1 MPQWRHITI
10 ARLSM
15 TNFKRFYGTHEI
27 DLLTEPELGKTLVL
41 IGGDNGRGK
50 TSIHEAVNYVLYED
64 GDLPGIQTRPN
75 YLRAVSNRLNRR
87 ALDEGQTD
95 FRVGIDLIASGG
107 DAERR
112 FHIERSWEVDV
123 AQRKVVEPVLII
135 EENGRP
141 VTWVE
146 DAPAAYQD
154 FVRHILPPRIAPFFF
169 FDGERIQDF
178 AAEEGHDRRMVEAI
192 EDILHISV
200 YKMLR
205 EDLRKYVVDYI
216 EKREVRAADTDD
228 FFKLQ
233 EEAER
238 IERAL
243 DDKREKLRDTERDIE
258 EAQSRHRAIRDE
270 LLRIASPHASERDDL
285 LRERDRLDREIENAK
300 ADVQIG
306 FEQLPILLAGGLA
319 LALQE
324 TLEHERTEF
333 GTPEQLANLRNRVE
347 QVEERVF
354 VAPEPP
360 PAPEVALRPEQV
372 QFYRRLYHSAA
383 LEAFGLE
390 NATPRVY
397 LHDLTDTERQ
407 RILARLAEAARK
419 ARLLREALDRRERL
433 ASELREVEAKLLSTS
448 DDPHVA
454 ELVRE
459 KQDVDRLIGKLEGE
473 RDALRGEIQQLESD
487 LAKRRK
493 QIEDRQ
499 ERRRATTEAMK
510 AVKLGRNAQ
519 RVLDDFIHRLAPEK
533 LDTLQRHFSEMYE
546 RLRRPEDPVR
556 QVTIDP
562 DTWQVCLRDER
573 GRPLVR
579 SVFSAGMREIY
590 ALALLWA
597 LSRAS
602 GRELPIVIDTP
613 VARLDSTNR
622 RALFEQYL
630 PHAGHQVV
638 VLSLDTEVD
647 VRWARQLSPYVAKQ
661 YRLDLDAATD
671 STIIRPGY
679 FF

>member
-1 MPQWRHITI
+1 MPQWTHISI
-10 ARLSM
+10 ARLSI

-75 YLRAVSNRLNRR
+75 YLRAVSDRLNRR
-87 ALDEGQTD
+87 ALDEGQTNYG
-95 FRVGIDLIASGG
+95 VGMDLIASGG

-112 FHIERSWEVDV
+112 FRIDRTWQVDV
-123 AQRKVVEPVLII
+123 AQRRALAPLLRI

-141 VTWVE
+141 VTWIE
-146 DAPAAYQD
+146 DNPAAYQD
-154 FVRHILPPRIAPFFF
+154 FVRRILPPRIAPFFF

-178 AAEEGHDRRMVEAI
+178 AAEKGHDRRMVEAI

-200 YKMLR
+200 YKTLR
-205 EDLRKYVVDYI
+205 EDLRKYVVDHI
-216 EKREVRAADTDD
+216 EKREVRAVDTGD

-233 EEAER
+233 EEVEQKER
-238 IERAL
+238 EL
-243 DDKREKLRDTERDIE
+243 DDKRDNLLDTEREIE
-258 EAQSRHRAIRDE
+258 EKQGRERAIRDE
-270 LLRIASPHASERDDL
+270 LLRIASPYASERDEL
-285 LRERDRLDREIENAK
+285 IRERDRLDREIEKAK
-300 ADVQIG
+300 ADIQTG
-306 FEQLPILLAGGLA
+306 FEPLAILLTGGLA
-319 LALQE
+319 EALRDTLEQE
-324 TLEHERTEF
+324 TSQF
-333 GTPEQLANLRNRVE
+333 GTPDQLASLRKRVE
-347 QVEERVF
+347 EVEERVF
-354 VAPEPP
+354 VAPQPP
-360 PAPEVALRPEQV
+360 PPREIALRPEQAD
-372 QFYRRLYHSAA
+372 FYRRLHHSVA
-383 LEAFGLE
+383 LEVFGLE
-390 NATPRVY
+390 TGTERVY
-397 LHDLTDTERQ
+397 LHDLSENERQ
-407 RILARLAEAARK
+407 RILARLADVVRK
-419 ARLLREALDRRERL
+419 STLLREAVDRRERL
-433 ASELREVEAKLLSTS
+433 TSELREVEAKLLSTS

-459 KQDVDRLIGKLEGE
+459 KQDIDRQIGKLEGQ
-473 RDALRGEIQQLESD
+473 RDALRGDIQQLESD
-487 LAKRRK
+487 LAVRRR

-499 ERRRATTEAMK
+499 RRRRATTQAMK
-510 AVKLGRNAQ
+510 AVKLGRKAQ
-519 RVLDDFIHRLAPEK
+519 RVLDEFIRRLAPDK
-533 LDTLQRHFSEMYE
+533 LDIFQGYFSEMYG
-546 RLRRPEDPVR
+546 RLRKPEDPVQ
-556 QVTIDP
+556 QVTVDP

-573 GRPLVR
+573 GRALVR

-602 GRELPIVIDTP
+602 ARELPIVIDTP

-622 RALFEQYL
+622 RALFERYL

-647 VRWARQLSPYVAKQ
+647 VEWAQHLSPHVAKQ
-661 YRLDLDAATD
+661 YRLDLDTATD